1 MEIIY
6 TKEPEWLKKWD
17 EYILHE
23 DKASHLLLSDWV
35 NSFCYYG
42 FDYEIV
48 ILVQN
53 NNILGGYTAV
63 IAKAV
68 TFKFY
73 IVPYGPIVSKSF
85 ENHLNELISTI
96 PKRGVFFNCCYAH
109 ITLPVVINSNNI
121 HVYNALPELPILKTA
136 NEGHFFK
143 YVYSSN
149 GLNWLNLE
157 NFSDEEMLLNSFRAS
172 VRRYIRSSQRKE
184 LELKFLEDEKDI
196 KIGYDLCLENA
207 RLNKYSLRDWSSFR
221 ETLVTMIANNSAKFL
236 GAFNNGD
243 IKGAAL
249 IIKAGKYYTYILGG
263 TIKEKPD
270 FLAGHFLHW
279 EAIKLSFKENLSGYN
294 ISLGGSKG
302 VVDLKNSYA
311 DEQIYFENSK
321 YHWVLKPVFFKTYLF
336 FEKKMKPHKKNISR
350 IIAKLK

>member
-1 MEIIY
+1 MEIIC
-6 TKEPEWLKKWD
+6 TKDTHWLKKWD

-23 DKASHLLLSDWV
+23 DKGSHLLLSDWV
-35 NSFCYYG
+35 KSFCSYG
-42 FDYEIV
+42 FDFEIV
-48 ILVQN
+48 ILIEN
-53 NNILGGYTAV
+53 NVVKGGFAGV
-63 IAKAV
+63 IAKALA
-68 TFKFY
+68 FKFY
-73 IVPYGPIVSKSF
+73 IVPYGPIVSLGF
-85 ENHLNELISTI
+85 ENQLNQLIANV
-96 PKRGVFFNCCYAH
+96 PMRGKFYKCCYAH
-109 ITLPVVINSNNI
+109 ITLPFLNESKNK
-121 HVYNALPELPILKTA
+121 HVFNELPDLPILKTSKK
-136 NEGHFFK
+136 GHFFK

-157 NFSDEEMLLNSFRAS
+157 NFQDEEILLNSFRAS

-184 LELKFLEDEKDI
+184 LNLKFLESENEI
-196 KIGYDLCLENA
+196 KTGYELCLENA
-207 RLNKYSLRDWSSFR
+207 KLNKYSLRDWDSFK
-221 ETLVTMIANNSAKFL
+221 ETLVTMITNKSAKFL
-236 GAFNNGD
+236 GAYNGEN

-249 IIKAGKYYTYILGG
+249 IIKAGNYYTYILGG

-279 EAIKLSFKENLSGYN
+279 KAIKLAYNENLSGYN

-321 YHWVLKPVFFKTYLF
+321 FHWVLKPTFFKLF
-336 FEKKMKPHKKNISR
+336 LIFEKKMKPYKKNISK